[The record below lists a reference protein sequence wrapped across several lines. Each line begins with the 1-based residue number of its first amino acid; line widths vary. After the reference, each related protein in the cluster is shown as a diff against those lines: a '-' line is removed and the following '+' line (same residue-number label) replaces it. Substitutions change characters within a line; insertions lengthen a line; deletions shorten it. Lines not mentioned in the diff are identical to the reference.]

1 MDYLNPCNKN
11 QTAKVLERFFYV
23 SNGREYISVIPDEA
37 ERITKLP
44 TQEEV
49 KSDSDRAIS
58 YARDIIL
65 NVGKYKDMDLDEEIL
80 KKHTCDLD
88 PLLDKILAINIADI
102 LNRQSQY
109 KDNEQLKNAWITS
122 IEELKTDF
130 KKGLEDTPS
139 VPQIIIDGI
148 DTSKL
153 VIGMTVKNYKVMC
166 ELLEQSEKGGKAR
179 KLQLEDWKRY
189 FDWEKSGQKFIITD
203 VYDTPLAKEDKRKL
217 GNNSIYVKY
226 IEVILLQYLSKQ
238 QGFTKTF
245 TKRNWW
251 EMLGIVNEQ
260 YGKKSEQE
268 LTNLDYKVTP
278 WEIKHFYQ
286 RCNKK
291 LEEIL
296 FSALNSL
303 KSRKLITYEIQ
314 TMIVKW
320 NPQKR
325 CDEYFEATDNQKKQI
340 LEVEHYVLH
349 NIMKYEKMIQV
360 FLKFQQQEYYQK
372 VNDLLYEYY
381 GWDHCYKQIKI
392 IYTPEGVREAYP
404 ELEAKLQKELLNE
417 KICEVVDENA
427 KNTFQK
433 WQTDYQ
439 QWKDE
444 IASRT
449 WVENGKIIP
458 RPRKPFMPEYIDEE
472 TYLGAQSI
480 LKNELIQ
487 IGHKDMVFSTEDFLE
502 SNNELDSIF
511 DFTK

>member
-1 MDYLNPCNKN
+1 
-11 QTAKVLERFFYV
+11 
-23 SNGREYISVIPDEA
+23 
-37 ERITKLP
+37 
-44 TQEEV
+44 
-49 KSDSDRAIS
+49 
-58 YARDIIL
+58 
-65 NVGKYKDMDLDEEIL
+65 
-80 KKHTCDLD
+80 
-88 PLLDKILAINIADI
+88 
-102 LNRQSQY
+102 
-109 KDNEQLKNAWITS
+109 
-122 IEELKTDF
+122 
-130 KKGLEDTPS
+130 
-139 VPQIIIDGI
+139 
-148 DTSKL
+148 
-153 VIGMTVKNYKVMC
+153 MT
-166 ELLEQSEKGGKAR
+166 
-179 KLQLEDWKRY
+179 
-189 FDWEKSGQKFIITD
+189 
-203 VYDTPLAKEDKRKL
+203 KEDKRKL

-260 YGKKSEQE
+260 YGKKSEKE
-268 LTNLDYKVTP
+268 LTNLNYKVTP
-278 WEIKHFYQ
+278 WEVKHFYQ

-303 KSRKLITYEIQ
+303 RSRKLITYEIQ

-349 NIMKYEKMIQV
+349 NIMKYEKMVQV

-458 RPRKPFMPEYIDEE
+458 RPRKPFMPEHIDEE

-511 DFTK
+511 DFVK